1 MHCRKAKDD
10 MVLFKSLLLSAS
22 QLSTLVAFIFNCYN
36 SSRGFVKAS
45 ALALQ
50 DRFLHRWPVKKTGW
64 TNQSLWQ
71 QSPKSTSMKEG
82 DVKSATQRNCM
93 DHYQLWTNQT
103 CFNSSHF
110 RETGTKQ
117 KRYDR
122 VGKDV
127 TSDITRVVFRESSLL
142 EIHQIRLWTKMAITG
157 KKTALGFPWCLLN
170 F

>member
-1 MHCRKAKDD
+1 MAEFSECSKTNGFSFVMHCRKAKDD
-10 MVLFKSLLLSAS
+10 MVLFTSFS
-22 QLSTLVAFIFNCYN
+22 
-36 SSRGFVKAS
+36 
-45 ALALQ
+45 
-50 DRFLHRWPVKKTGW
+50 LHRNYQVLVLFYHFPLFLERSVIFGITLKVVFFLGGLSKRLDGQTRVCGSSHWRVPQWKKVML
-64 TNQSLWQ
+64 SL
-71 QSPKSTSMKEG
+71 
-82 DVKSATQRNCM
+82 QRRLCNCM

-142 EIHQIRLWTKMAITG
+142 EIRQIRL
-157 KKTALGFPWCLLN
+157 
-170 F
+170 